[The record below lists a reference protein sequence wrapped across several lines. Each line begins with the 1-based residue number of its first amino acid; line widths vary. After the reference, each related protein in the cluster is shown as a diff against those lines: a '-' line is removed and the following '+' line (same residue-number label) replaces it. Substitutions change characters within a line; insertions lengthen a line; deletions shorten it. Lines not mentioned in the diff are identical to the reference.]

1 MRIVAALILFGASVL
16 IGPISAHSATEEP
29 TVVACAFEKQ
39 PLMIMIVRSGMGA
52 SDNTLQVGQT
62 PPVPLEIGSGLS
74 TAAHGTQDFIFS
86 LRSPASVT
94 VIRAGS
100 DDQTFSGKCISTLQP
115 PASLK

>member
-1 MRIVAALILFGASVL
+1 MRITAVLILY
-16 IGPISAHSATEEP
+16 SALAFINPVSAYSATKEP
-29 TVVACAFEKQ
+29 TVVACTFEKL
-39 PLMIMIVRSGMGA
+39 PLMIMIVRGGMGA
-52 SDNTLQVGQT
+52 SDNTLQVGQK

-74 TAAHGTQDFIFS
+74 IATHGTQEFIFS

-115 PASLK
+115 

>member
-1 MRIVAALILFGASVL
+1 MMSKAILILLAFVL
-16 IGPISAHSATEEP
+16 ISGPAHSATKEP
-29 TVVACAFEKQ
+29 TVVACTFEKL
-39 PLMIMIVRSGMGA
+39 PLMIMTIRGGMGA

-62 PPVPLEIGSGLS
+62 QPVPLEIGSGMS
-74 TAAHGTQDFIFS
+74 TATHGKQDFIFS

-115 PASLK
+115 